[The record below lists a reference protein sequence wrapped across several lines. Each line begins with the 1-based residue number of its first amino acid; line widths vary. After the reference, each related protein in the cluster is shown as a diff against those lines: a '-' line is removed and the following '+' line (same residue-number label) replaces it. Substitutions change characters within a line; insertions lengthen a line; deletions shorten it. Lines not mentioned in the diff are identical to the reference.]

1 MIFFS
6 KTTLNSY
13 PKFLSKNFVSKLNFL
28 LTTLA
33 FLLNYN
39 YSSYAMSALNKSDSL
54 VFVKTENRK
63 IPISFTL
70 STGIL
75 NGNSHE
81 YVYYQTG
88 DKMSEL
94 VWNLDNVIMVGGQVS
109 ADITKRISLNAGT
122 LVKASAP
129 TTTMSDYDWTDI
141 NNPDQQ
147 THWSETETELEKG
160 LMTDLNLNGV
170 LFSSELY
177 SFSAIVG
184 FHYDNWKWNS
194 MDGVFKYPNSSGKFS
209 DIVPGMNSDDSSI
222 IYEQKFYAPYL
233 GLGFNF
239 NSYKWLFNSRI
250 IATPFAKAEGID
262 EHVLTNYMYED
273 TFEDI
278 FYFSAG
284 ASLAYLFTDSFS
296 VNLSLDYQKYDSTKG
311 DTKITNLSTGAT
323 HKISNVA
330 GISHESFMVSL
341 GTNFRF

>member
-1 MIFFS
+1 M
-6 KTTLNSY
+6 
-13 PKFLSKNFVSKLNFL
+13 KFISKNLVSKLSFFLITLIFL
-28 LTTLA
+28 LS
-33 FLLNYN
+33 YG
-39 YSSYAMSALNKSDSL
+39 YSSYAMSALDKSDSL
-54 VFVKTENRK
+54 LSVKTKKIK
-63 IPISFTL
+63 IPLSFTL
-70 STGIL
+70 NTGLL

-88 DKMSEL
+88 EKMSEL
-94 VWNLDNVIMVGGQVS
+94 IWNLDNVIMVGGQVS

-122 LVKASAP
+122 WIKASAP

-141 NNPDQQ
+141 NNLDQR

-160 LMTDLNLNGV
+160 LMTDLNLNGI
-170 LFSSELY
+170 LFSSNRY

-209 DIVPGMNSDDSSI
+209 DVVPGMNSDDSSV
-222 IYEQKFYAPYL
+222 IYEQKFYTPYL
-233 GLGFNF
+233 GFGFNF
-239 NSYKWLFNSRI
+239 NSYNWLFNSRI
-250 IATPFAKAEGID
+250 IASPFAKAEGID
-262 EHVLTNYMYED
+262 EHVLTNYIYED
-273 TFEDI
+273 TFEEI

-323 HKISNVA
+323 STISNIA

-341 GTNFRF
+341 GTNYRF